1 MLNRN
6 LLKSKLALKG
16 FTIKELAEKM
26 ELNYPNF
33 SLKIRGKVLFSPQEI
48 QKIQEILE
56 LTNDEVVEIFIKN

>member
-33 SLKIRGKVLFSPQEI
+33 SLKIRGKVFSAPRNP
-48 QKIQEILE
+48 KIQEILE